1 MYDIAD
7 IGYSI
12 GHAAQSAKKKQ
23 AEGVEVWSS
32 IGFAADNIFL
42 LPLFIRG
49 EYIIMLW
56 PDAVRVATSQQKQ
69 CVIVAE
75 EAGGREGS
83 GT

>member
-1 MYDIAD
+1 MEAVSVLPQIIY
-7 IGYSI
+7 
-12 GHAAQSAKKKQ
+12 
-23 AEGVEVWSS
+23 
-32 IGFAADNIFL
+32 IFL
-42 LPLFIRG
+42 FTIIYKG

-56 PDAVRVATSQQKQ
+56 PDAVRVATSKQKQ

>member
-1 MYDIAD
+1 MEA
-7 IGYSI
+7 
-12 GHAAQSAKKKQ
+12 
-23 AEGVEVWSS
+23 VF
-32 IGFAADNIFL
+32 GFAADNIFL

-56 PDAVRVATSQQKQ
+56 PDAVRVATSKQKQ